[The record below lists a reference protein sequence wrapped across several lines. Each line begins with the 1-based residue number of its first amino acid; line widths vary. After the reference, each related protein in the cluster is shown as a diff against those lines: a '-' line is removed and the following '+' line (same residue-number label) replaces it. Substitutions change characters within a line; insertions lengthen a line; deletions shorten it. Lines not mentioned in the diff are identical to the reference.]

1 MTGKTLKRG
10 KEVKEYLDIPALL
23 QSLKLHKQLAVAPP
37 TLEDYEIPKSWQY
50 NPWGRTITG
59 WPMGKL
65 EVGEAVLG
73 QQKSRKVLNIYNVN
87 QNMFVVYIHK
97 YNYKNSVIL
106 IPDIT
111 VTQNVN

>member
-1 MTGKTLKRG
+1 
-10 KEVKEYLDIPALL
+10 
-23 QSLKLHKQLAVAPP
+23 
-37 TLEDYEIPKSWQY
+37 
-50 NPWGRTITG
+50 
-59 WPMGKL
+59 MGKL

>member
-50 NPWGRTITG
+50 NP
-59 WPMGKL
+59 
-65 EVGEAVLG
+65 
-73 QQKSRKVLNIYNVN
+73 
-87 QNMFVVYIHK
+87 
-97 YNYKNSVIL
+97 
-106 IPDIT
+106 
-111 VTQNVN
+111 